1 VVTIIDAPEGRL
13 LAEHFS
19 SDGKRW
25 TVIGPGT
32 VSSIGAAVNRMLRRL
47 PANEE
52 WYSYRKV
59 V

>member
-1 VVTIIDAPEGRL
+1 MIL
-13 LAEHFS
+13 
-19 SDGKRW
+19 
-25 TVIGPGT
+25 GPGT
-32 VSSIGAAVNRMLRRL
+32 ASNLTSAVTRMMRRL